1 MNKVFKLNV
10 LAISLLASSSIFCAA
25 KCDNK
30 NTNNSYLEKIASR
43 LVIEPTELI
52 DFKSTD
58 TENVIS
64 KLNVENLPLG
74 YEISYIEVKPNGSV
88 IYSLRK
94 TGSDQEPQTFEYK
107 IKADAVAVDKKT
119 RLVYKKD
126 SYYSSLEGLNG
137 KELFDE
143 LFKLQQ
149 SKIRGIKTYAYLY
162 NVYKDAFLD
171 KYYEKDNTILDI
183 YSENPKGKDPYYFT
197 YEFHE
202 GKDADGNSEKSPSKS
217 NEKWKEEI
225 EEGWKYNREHIVP
238 QSWFGKVEPTRN
250 DAHFIFPT
258 DKIVNR
264 NRGNYPH
271 YFVKNPTW
279 ISRNGTKVDKTNRI
293 CEPIDEFKGDVAR
306 AYFYFV
312 VTHNNSISNDLF
324 ENSFPYITKKY
335 LEVYKKW
342 SNQDAVDSFDVDR
355 NNVIARHY
363 NGLRNPFSDY
373 PELID
378 LIWFK
383 SDSKFHNKGIA
394 IAVK

>member
-1 MNKVFKLNV
+1 MNKVFNLNT
-10 LAISLLASSSIFCAA
+10 LALSFLVPSSIICAA

-30 NTNNSYLEKIASR
+30 NANNSYLEKIASR

-58 TENVIS
+58 PKNVIS

-74 YEISYIEVKPNGSV
+74 YEISYIEIKPNGSV

-107 IKADAVAVDKKT
+107 IKEDAVAIDKNT

-137 KELFDE
+137 KALFDE
-143 LFKLQQ
+143 LLKLQQ

-183 YSENPKGKDPYYFT
+183 YSENPKGQDPYYFT

-202 GKDADGNSEKSPSKS
+202 GKDADGSSGKSRSKS
-217 NEKWKEEI
+217 G
-225 EEGWKYNREHIVP
+225 EGSKYNREHIVP

-258 DKIVNR
+258 DKLVN
-264 NRGNYPH
+264 NERGNYPH
-271 YFVKNPTW
+271 YIVKNPTF
-279 ISRNGTKVDKTNRI
+279 ISRNGTKVDKTNGI

-342 SNQDAVDSFDVDR
+342 SNQDDIDAFDVDR
-355 NNVIARHY
+355 NNAIARHY

-383 SDSKFHNKGIA
+383 TDSKFHNKGIA
-394 IAVK
+394 IAIK